1 MNKNLTFGI
10 SAMDLGKKTAL
21 VPSPGIDLTEWK
33 DALTINGLY
42 SAGGKVDVTTSTEV
56 RLLWDQNALYILF
69 ICHERAPRTY
79 TIANGHDVRKIT
91 MHRTDLVSAALR
103 SGSFGRRDL
112 ADFNVFANGQKSAEV
127 QKGMTYISG
136 DSYCLGD
143 GRDVGN
149 LAEITEIP
157 EDAYECSVKAEDDVW
172 YAYFALPWQLFGGFP
187 EGSFDLQVY
196 RRKNQSGEVLSA
208 FPLDFNANYSDH
220 FQFDPE
226 TFIETYLDG
235 QMPKTNGDN
244 DLDGERQLIKGE
256 DILFTLPSG
265 IRHWQRPVMLLWP
278 EAEERTA
285 IAALLASQEKTTEET
300 LGERVYLAQRIQDSL
315 ILDGADFF
323 FNQRVANPWIPVDP
337 WVARRR
343 VNEALRAG
351 DTDKACEVLD
361 DYLAFFRNYISWWYA
376 DHTFMNQSDAW
387 VTPDTLRGVKDL
399 EGKLELSFGISRKQL
414 KLWLEPV
421 EEGFRLYGQ
430 EGFFK
435 ADPVSYIYTEKD
447 GKVTV
452 KTARHILVITTGKD
466 YSAVLDKK
474 HTILMKGGLRF
485 LYEGKALAGSEYLLP
500 LSSGEEICGF
510 GERFNKVNQ
519 RGNVAALWQRD
530 AWEGAMGTLGNQA
543 YKNIPLF
550 HSTKGYAGFVNSTYR
565 MRFDVGQ
572 ADPELLR
579 CTAAGPVF
587 DIYFFAGTPAETM
600 KAYMELTGFP
610 IQPPKWVFEPWCGG
624 GVNNWLDYGLKD
636 TYKEQASILHKFD
649 EYDIPHSAFYAEG
662 AGWDGHETREQ
673 IYKIIKECEARGM
686 QTLSWQYPHV
696 TVEQA
701 KALMPELSEEE
712 LPISKHSGNERIM
725 ALTRVIDFTNPL
737 GKELLRR
744 QWIDRFDAGIRGTM
758 VDFGDI
764 IPDEAVFADGRK
776 GDEMH
781 DGYTYIYAKAYRE
794 LFESKY
800 GEDHVLYTRGAG
812 AGSQHF
818 AAQFGGDHDA
828 SLKGMEYAMAGGLSA
843 AVSGLPFWGVDV
855 GGYAGFGDEETYLR
869 WTEFGVFCPIM
880 RYHGRG
886 RREPWFY
893 DDFTVEVYRFC
904 AWLREN
910 LLPYSYSTAVE
921 AHRTGL
927 PMIRV
932 LELCFPGDPEA
943 QRWNDEYMYGP
954 DLFVAPVHTEGDA
967 REIYFPKGK
976 WVSFW
981 DSHDVVEGPAVR
993 KVQAPINRI
1002 PVYVREGALVP
1013 MQLSGSLKP
1022 GASMSKT
1029 KVNAML
1035 LTAAGGAS
1043 GTRSLTTTGSITYK
1057 VNAADGKYCWCLKGL
1072 EQNDYFLVKGLP
1084 KKPVR
1089 VVMNGVELPEQ
1100 PEQHG
1105 LYFEMSWF
1113 MTPDGTLLIRGNNSH
1128 EISLVI
1134 E

>member
-1 MNKNLTFGI
+1 MNQNLTFGVSSMNI
-10 SAMDLGKKTAL
+10 GKPAAAA
-21 VPSPGIDLTEWK
+21 PSPEIDLSQWEGAPVI
-33 DALTINGLY
+33 DRLY
-42 SAGGKVDVTTSTEV
+42 SAGGKVDAPVPTEV
-56 RLLWDQNALYILF
+56 RFLWDRNSLYILF
-69 ICHERAPRTY
+69 ICHELAPRTY
-79 TIANGHDVRKIT
+79 TLANGHDVRKIT
-91 MHRTDLVSAALR
+91 MDRTDLVSVALR

-112 ADFNVFANGQKSAEV
+112 ADFNVSVNGTKSAEV

-136 DSYCLGD
+136 DSFCLGD
-143 GRDVGN
+143 GRDTGN
-149 LAEITEIP
+149 LAEIRVIP
-157 EDAYECSVKAEDDVW
+157 EDEYICTVRALDEVW

-187 EGSFDLQVY
+187 EGVFDLQVY
-196 RRKNQSGEVLSA
+196 RRKRQTGEVLTA
-208 FPLDFNANYSDH
+208 FPLDFNANYDDH

-235 QMPKTNGDN
+235 EK
-244 DLDGERQLIKGE
+244 QLTHGA

-265 IRHWQRPVMLLWP
+265 IRHWQRPVKLLWP
-278 EAEERTA
+278 NTEERA
-285 IAALLASQEKTTEET
+285 CIAALLSSDETTTEET

-361 DYLAFFRNYISWWYA
+361 DYLDFFRNYVSWWYA
-376 DHTFMNQSDAW
+376 DHTFMNQSDRW
-387 VTPDTLRGVKDL
+387 VTPDTLRSVKDL
-399 EGKLELSFGISRKQL
+399 GDRLELTFGFGRKQQ
-414 KLWLEPV
+414 KLWLQAV
-421 EEGFRLYGQ
+421 SDGFRLYGK

-435 ADPVSYIYTEKD
+435 EEAVSYKYSEIF
-447 GKVTV
+447 GKIMVRTS
-452 KTARHILVITTGKD
+452 RHTLLITTGKD
-466 YSAVLDKK
+466 YSAVMDKK
-474 HTILMKGGLRF
+474 QTILIKGGLRF
-485 LYEGKALAGSEYLLP
+485 FYEDKVLTGSEYLLP
-500 LSSGEEICGF
+500 LAAGEDIYGF
-510 GERFNKVNQ
+510 GERFNQVNQ

-550 HSTKGYAGFVNSTYR
+550 HSTKGYAGFINSTYR

-572 ADPELLR
+572 ADPDLLR

-587 DIYFFAGTPAETM
+587 DIFFFAGTPADTM

-610 IQPPKWVFEPWCGG
+610 IQPPAWVFEPWCGG
-624 GVNNWLDYGLKD
+624 GVGNWLNYGLKD

-662 AGWDGHETREQ
+662 AGWTGHKTREQ
-673 IYKIIKECEARGM
+673 VYKIVKECDARGM
-686 QTLSWQYPHV
+686 KTLSWQYPHV

-712 LPISKHSGNERIM
+712 LPITKHSGNDRIM

-800 GEDHVLYTRGAG
+800 GDDHVLYTRGAG

-828 SLKGMEYAMAGGLSA
+828 SLKGMEYAMAGGLTA
-843 AVSGLPFWGVDV
+843 AASGLPFWGVDV

-893 DDFTVEVYRFC
+893 DDFTIEVYRFS

-943 QRWNDEYMYGP
+943 QKWNDEYMYGP
-954 DLFVAPVHTEGDA
+954 DLLVAPVHTEGDA
-967 REIYFPKGK
+967 REVYFPKGK

-981 DSHDVVEGPAVR
+981 DSSDVTEGPTV
-993 KVQAPINRI
+993 KCVQAPIDRI
-1002 PVYVREGALVP
+1002 PVYVREGALLP
-1013 MQLSGSLKP
+1013 LQLSGSLKP
-1022 GASMSKT
+1022 GDSMSKT
-1029 KVNAML
+1029 KVKAVL
-1035 LTAAGGAS
+1035 LTPAQEAS
-1043 GTRSLTTTGSITYK
+1043 GERSLTTTGCITYQTE
-1057 VNAADGKYCWCLKGL
+1057 AAEGRSCWQLKGL
-1072 EQNDYFLVKGLP
+1072 EENEYFLIKGLSE
-1084 KKPVR
+1084 KPGSVI
-1089 VVMNGVELPEQ
+1089 MNGMELPEQ

-1105 LYFEMSWF
+1105 LYFEPSWY
-1113 MTPDGTLLIRGNNSH
+1113 MTADGTLLIRGIHAH
-1128 EISLVI
+1128 EIRLTI
-1134 E
+1134 A